1 MSKKSVTKIESSS
14 SGVAEAAVRNV
25 DSTTEASS
33 KTSRK
38 AKENFGKTKAFTQK
52 REENSTKY
60 SKLNAFLLAFFP
72 IFICS
77 LAEINQGKY
86 VSSFINFIVEKPTV
100 ILFDFLLTAIVFAF
114 LLFILKKGWLA
125 VLLHTILY
133 MALSTTELF
142 KYGTNGNH
150 LILSDMKLLR
160 SVKSLSSFAYIKI
173 TPRLISY
180 YIIAIAFIL
189 IVVYF
194 NPKIK
199 ASPIK
204 RIAMICASVLS
215 VVALIV
221 LPAFYK
227 PVYKVFGIDT
237 KAATN
242 SFILN
247 EKFQNNRFI
256 AFIIQTASES
266 YSNRLIVPDTY
277 NEEHI
282 DQIMNI
288 HVDDQEDF
296 NGGKKPNVVVIMSE
310 SMADFRVF
318 DELDVDDKYY
328 SEFDK
333 AISEG
338 KGGIAITPTYAS
350 WTVRSEF
357 ELLFGLPVRG
367 INTPNMP
374 QRELAECELPA
385 LAQYYKSWGYNT
397 IYLHPFQSSFY
408 SRSKIYGRFGFEKM
422 IYHDDQDGTT
432 DFTVPVE
439 HFGTYM
445 DDSSVFNQI
454 LKEISTSDRPVYLH
468 TTTMQNHQPYDQGD
482 DPNDEFTNYLTR
494 VKHTNNGLESFLKQ
508 LKSLDEP
515 VLVFFV
521 GDHFPSL
528 RGETSVYNQL
538 GLNGENCKAL
548 YQQKYLLWSN
558 YDADFSC
565 VPNEEIS
572 FFYVPYV
579 LLNII
584 DAPRDAFIEKMNAFM
599 EKEPVY
605 SEEYSS
611 TTPRDDELD
620 LLTIDRVVKDK
631 YSPSPVHDEELTTM
645 D

>member
-1 MSKKSVTKIESSS
+1 MPKKSVMKSEKNTSVSAGAALNDATNSVKTISKPSEDAKKHFKKIKDF
-14 SGVAEAAVRNV
+14 N
-25 DSTTEASS
+25 
-33 KTSRK
+33 K
-38 AKENFGKTKAFTQK
+38 K
-52 REENSTKY
+52 RDANTTKY
-60 SKLNAFLLAFFP
+60 PKLNAFLLIVFP

-86 VSSFINFIVEKPTV
+86 VSSFFKFVGERPTV
-100 ILFDFLLTAIVFAF
+100 IIFDFILTAVIFSFFLFAF
-114 LLFILKKGWLA
+114 KKGWIA
-125 VLLHTILY
+125 VLVHSFVY

-160 SVKSLSSFAYIKI
+160 SVKSLTSFAYIKI
-173 TPRLISY
+173 TPRLIIY

-189 IVVYF
+189 IVHYF
-194 NPKIK
+194 NPKVN
-199 ASPIK
+199 ATPLK
-204 RIAMICASVLS
+204 RVVMTCVSVLFLS
-215 VVALIV
+215 AIIV
-221 LPAFYK
+221 LPSFYT
-227 PVYKVFGIDT
+227 PVYNTFGIDT

-247 EKFQNNRFI
+247 EKFLNNRFI
-256 AFIIQTASES
+256 AFIVQTATES
-266 YSNRLIVPDTY
+266 YSNRLVVPKDY

-288 HVDDQEDF
+288 HVDTKEDF

-310 SMADFRVF
+310 SYADFRVF
-318 DELDVDDKYY
+318 DELKVSNKYY
-328 SEFDK
+328 KEFDK
-333 AISEG
+333 AIAEG
-338 KGGIAITPTYAS
+338 KGSTVITPTYAS

-397 IYLHPFQSSFY
+397 VYVHPFQSSFY

-422 IYHDDQDGTT
+422 IYHDDQEGTT

-439 HFGTYM
+439 HFGTYV
-445 DDSSVFNQI
+445 DDATVFDQI
-454 LKEISTSDRPVYLH
+454 IKEIKTSERPVYLH
-468 TTTMQNHQPYDQGD
+468 TTTMQNHQPYDQGE
-482 DPNDEFTNYLTR
+482 DPEDEFNNYLTWI
-494 VKHTNNGLESFLKQ
+494 KHTNEGLEVFLKE
-508 LKSLDEP
+508 LKDIDEP

-548 YQQKYLLWSN
+548 YQQKCFYWSN
-558 YDADFSC
+558 YHADFSC
-565 VPNEEIS
+565 IPKYEIS

-579 LLNII
+579 IFNII
-584 DAPRDAFIEKMNAFM
+584 DAPRDAFIEKMNGFM

-611 TTPRDDELD
+611 STPRDDELD

-631 YSPSPVHDEELTTM
+631 YSPSPVPDDELSTQ